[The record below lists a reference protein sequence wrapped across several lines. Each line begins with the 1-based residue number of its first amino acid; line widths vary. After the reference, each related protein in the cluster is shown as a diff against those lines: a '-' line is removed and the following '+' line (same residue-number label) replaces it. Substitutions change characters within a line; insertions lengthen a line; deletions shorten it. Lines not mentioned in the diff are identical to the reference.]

1 MSSRRRSGA
10 VAARKKADDPETGK
24 QHGVIFG
31 SGTAAGRPGVSA
43 RLPASL
49 PMLALLVPVSVSV

>member
-1 MSSRRRSGA
+1 

>member
-10 VAARKKADDPETGK
+10 AAREKADDPETGK
-24 QHGVIFG
+24 QHGVVVG
-31 SGTAAGRPGVSA
+31 LGTAAGRPGVSA